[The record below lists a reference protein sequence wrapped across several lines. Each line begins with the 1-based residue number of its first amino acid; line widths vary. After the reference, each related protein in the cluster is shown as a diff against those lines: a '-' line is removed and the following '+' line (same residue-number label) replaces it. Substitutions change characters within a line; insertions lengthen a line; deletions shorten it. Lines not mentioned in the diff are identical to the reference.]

1 MSELPPELGQVLKQL
16 VGATQDAAGRDA
28 AFVAALGA
36 LVGMLRAKDILT
48 DSDHEALFAMAEAT
62 MQATGTPPGTAAL
75 QAMRTIS
82 EQVQA
87 SATPDTPRG

>member
-1 MSELPPELGQVLKQL
+1 MSELPPELGKVLKQL

-28 AFVAALGA
+28 ALIAALGA
-36 LVGMLRAKDILT
+36 LIGMLRAKGVLA

-62 MQATGTPPGTAAL
+62 MQATGSPPGTAAL

-87 SATPDTPRG
+87 STGPA